1 MNKVYTRQRMTKN
14 GYSWEWRFELPRVE
28 GKRKQC
34 SKSGYGTE
42 SEALAAGYA
51 AFNRIKSEGPSC
63 NQSITMNELLS
74 EYTEQIL
81 LPGLAKGTADNYR
94 ALIANHIAP
103 TIGDIKISEIS
114 SGHILETYNTVR
126 LKGVSQFPLEGIKRI
141 LSGAFEYAT
150 VRGYI
155 VSDPIESL
163 NLPKSIK
170 KTSEKTAYTPHQIKM
185 MSNTLLPTNDRRL
198 PFLIA
203 AFTGMREAEIAGLQ
217 WCDVDMSSR
226 VIHVRQQLHCNGSDM
241 YFGPTKT
248 GAIRDIPFGDML
260 SKILIEAKKRQIENK
275 EKWGEKYRYALRLAD
290 GHVSYSSEGGCAGHL
305 DMVCTK
311 ADGRCLQAWD
321 FKAIASVIK
330 EAFDDEYTFHLL
342 RHSHCTTALDAGAP
356 VKAVADRLGH
366 KDIRTTLAVYTHV
379 SPAMRLKTAELVE
392 KEFSEKPLELVH
404 TA

>member
-1 MNKVYTRQRMTKN
+1 
-14 GYSWEWRFELPRVE
+14 
-28 GKRKQC
+28 
-34 SKSGYGTE
+34 
-42 SEALAAGYA
+42 
-51 AFNRIKSEGPSC
+51 
-63 NQSITMNELLS
+63 
-74 EYTEQIL
+74 
-81 LPGLAKGTADNYR
+81 
-94 ALIANHIAP
+94 
-103 TIGDIKISEIS
+103 
-114 SGHILETYNTVR
+114 
-126 LKGVSQFPLEGIKRI
+126 
-141 LSGAFEYAT
+141 
-150 VRGYI
+150 
-155 VSDPIESL
+155 
-163 NLPKSIK
+163 
-170 KTSEKTAYTPHQIKM
+170 

-203 AFTGMREAEIAGLQ
+203 AFTGMRESEIAGLQ
-217 WCDVDMSSR
+217 WSDVDMSSR

-248 GAIRDIPFGDML
+248 GAVRDVPFGNSL
-260 SKILIEAKKRQIENK
+260 AEILREARKRTIENK
-275 EKWGEKYRYALRLAD
+275 EKWGEKYGYALRLAD

-321 FKAIASVIK
+321 FKAIASVIN

-379 SPAMRLKTAELVE
+379 SPSMRLKTAELVE
-392 KEFSEKPLELVH
+392 KEFSEKPLELIH

>member
-1 MNKVYTRQRMTKN
+1 MNKVYARKRQTKT

-51 AFNRIKSEGPSC
+51 EFNRIKSEGPSC

-81 LPGLAKGTADNYR
+81 FPGLSEGTVNNYR
-94 ALIANHIAP
+94 GLISNHIFP
-103 TIGDIKISEIS
+103 GIGALKLSEIT
-114 SGHILETYNTVR
+114 SGTILDLYNKVR
-126 LKGVSQFPLEGIKRI
+126 LARVSQYPLEGIRRI
-141 LSGAFEYAT
+141 LSGAFEYA
-150 VRGYI
+150 VVKGYI
-155 VSDPIESL
+155 ASDPIDGL

-203 AFTGMREAEIAGLQ
+203 AFTGMRESEIAGLQ

-275 EKWGEKYRYALRLAD
+275 EKWGEKYRCAVRLAD
-290 GHVSYSSEGGCAGHL
+290 GHISYNSECGCADHL
-305 DMVCTK
+305 DFVCTK
-311 ADGRCLQAWD
+311 ADGRCLAAWD
-321 FKAIASVIK
+321 FKAISAVIK

-379 SPAMRLKTAELVE
+379 SPSMRLKTAELVE